1 MTDSEVACDSNK
13 STVNDN
19 FGTSNKNTEITEY
32 IPTLQGI
39 DENDTGINYEDD
51 VNNNNCN
58 VNNVNKPSLND
69 YHLFQCIT
77 SQTSNV
83 SLTQLSETSLSNI
96 RTNLDFDSISILP
109 EKRKRILNNNF
120 LTKEHLKSNTL
131 SKVDS
136 NLLAIPHGSLCG
148 SQQNGKINLFKLA
161 SETLPSSFSDSSS
174 SESRS
179 ERLFKNVKLKMH
191 LH

>member
-1 MTDSEVACDSNK
+1 MTDSEVACDANK

-19 FGTSNKNTEITEY
+19 FGTSNKNTEIMEY
-32 IPTLQGI
+32 IPSLQGI
-39 DENDTGINYEDD
+39 DENDTGTNYEDD

-96 RTNLDFDSISILP
+96 RTNLDFDSISILS
-109 EKRKRILNNNF
+109 EKRKRILNNNV
-120 LTKEHLKSNTL
+120 LTKKHLKSNTL

-136 NLLAIPHGSLCG
+136 NLLDIPHGSLCG
-148 SQQNGKINLFKLA
+148 SQQIGKINLFKLA
-161 SETLPSSFSDSSS
+161 SQTLPSSFSDSSS

-179 ERLFKNVKLKMH
+179 ERLFKNVKLKIH